1 MDFIKKMLPYYEVII
16 YTASLAKYAD
26 PLMDILDDQKCCSKR
41 LFREDCTFYQE
52 TYVKDLSELGRDL
65 RDVII
70 IDNSPAAYA
79 FQPENALPSI
89 SWYGDRQDTQL
100 YDFIPFLIE
109 LSRIDDVREILRPL
123 SAETYDNEVNIAFG
137 MKLVQEM
144 NAGKQYDQYQPQ
156 REVKRQ
162 NFIEDYDDLA
172 DDMGDGD
179 SEISDRSTPH
189 VTLPDMEQESMIFS
203 PGPIHMGSY
212 NREKKLIGD
221 VSHKNEKLQLNMNML
236 KSYND

>member
-1 MDFIKKMLPYYEVII
+1 M
-16 YTASLAKYAD
+16 
-26 PLMDILDDQKCCSKR
+26 
-41 LFREDCTFYQE
+41 
-52 TYVKDLSELGRDL
+52 
-65 RDVII
+65 
-70 IDNSPAAYA
+70 
-79 FQPENALPSI
+79 
-89 SWYGDRQDTQL
+89 
-100 YDFIPFLIE
+100 
-109 LSRIDDVREILRPL
+109 
-123 SAETYDNEVNIAFG
+123 
-137 MKLVQEM
+137 
-144 NAGKQYDQYQPQ
+144 
-156 REVKRQ
+156 KRQ